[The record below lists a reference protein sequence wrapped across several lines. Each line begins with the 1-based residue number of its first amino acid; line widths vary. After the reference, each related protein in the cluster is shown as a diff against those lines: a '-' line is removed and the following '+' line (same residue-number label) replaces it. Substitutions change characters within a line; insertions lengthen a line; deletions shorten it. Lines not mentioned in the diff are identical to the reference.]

1 MTEDEEQRRKQL
13 YDLLGDLPPRNLE
26 ISANLIS
33 IDTHEN
39 FYIENIQLELN
50 GIESVPAYFIKPK
63 NLSRPAPAILYNH
76 YHAGKYKLGKD
87 ELLTPKPEEGLAS
100 YADDL
105 SKHGYCVLCIDM
117 WAFGERALRSENSL
131 FKEFLWKGKVLW
143 GMMLYDSL
151 RAVDYLITRPEID
164 SQRIATLG
172 MSMGSTMAW
181 WLTALDTRI
190 KVCVDL
196 CCLTDFQSLID
207 DDGLD
212 RHGVY
217 YFVPS
222 LLKYFTTSQINALI
236 APRAHLSLAGN
247 FDNLT
252 PTGGLDRIDRELR
265 EIYAAKGKPS
275 HWKLSRFDVGHVET
289 HHMRNEV
296 LSFLDLH
303 L

>member
-26 ISANLIS
+26 ISASLIS

-63 NLSRPAPAILYNH
+63 NLFRPAPAILYNH

-87 ELLTPKPEEGLAS
+87 ELLMPKPEEGLAS

-265 EIYAAKGKPS
+265 EIYTAKGKPS

>member
-26 ISANLIS
+26 IAASLTS
-33 IDTHEN
+33 IDAHEN
-39 FYIENIQLELN
+39 FYIENIRLELN

-87 ELLTPKPEEGLAS
+87 ELLMPKPEEGLAS

-105 SKHGYCVLCIDM
+105 CKQGYCVLCIDM